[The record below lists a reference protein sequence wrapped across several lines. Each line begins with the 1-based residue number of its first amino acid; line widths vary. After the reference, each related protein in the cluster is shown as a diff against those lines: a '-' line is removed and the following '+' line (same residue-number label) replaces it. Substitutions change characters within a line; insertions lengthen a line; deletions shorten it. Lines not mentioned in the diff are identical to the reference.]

1 MSGQFRTIPDIC
13 HIVQMWDMWRK
24 IFHVEKFQISI
35 HGKCGYIWN
44 AAHLSCGDMRRNF
57 KFLQNTDEEKSEIL
71 HICQIQNF
79 STWEMWINLKFLHIM
94 CTFSSLHFALN
105 QQFVSHILT
114 SIYFCLLCLIF
125 WGSNLFFSDIQWDRG
140 DMRWS
145 AQLVEVGY
153 KSKARAHMRC
163 KDTGISSIRTG
174 WAKVKQPA
182 QGWLRKEVA
191 RLILSKSGSW
201 QR

>member
-1 MSGQFRTIPDIC
+1 MYTALIPDIC

-57 KFLQNTDEEKSEIL
+57 KFLQNTDEEKFEIL

-94 CTFSSLHFALN
+94 CRVFIQNIHFFLPTFCFESTICVKYFTIHRLLFTLFNFLGEQSILYCFYSLFFRFTQFSREIYFVAIHALLCGEKLN
-105 QQFVSHILT
+105 QKL
-114 SIYFCLLCLIF
+114 
-125 WGSNLFFSDIQWDRG
+125 
-140 DMRWS
+140 
-145 AQLVEVGY
+145 
-153 KSKARAHMRC
+153 HMWR
-163 KDTGISSIRTG
+163 KMTNIRYVVV
-174 WAKVKQPA
+174 W
-182 QGWLRKEVA
+182 
-191 RLILSKSGSW
+191 
-201 QR
+201 